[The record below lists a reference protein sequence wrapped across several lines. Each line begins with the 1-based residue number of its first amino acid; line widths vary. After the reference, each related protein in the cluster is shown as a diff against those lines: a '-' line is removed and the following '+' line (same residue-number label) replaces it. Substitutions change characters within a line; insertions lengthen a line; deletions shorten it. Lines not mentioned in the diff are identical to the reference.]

1 MTYEIAVDHLRS
13 LEPRQRFNLD
23 RTIGHT
29 CSPDAFFEA
38 TTTLKSLTEIFEG
51 TIELIATAAK
61 YGTTDDGT
69 LPGAVDE
76 IVRRCELVFRGAG
89 FCNCAPVGTAAY
101 ESHNKLHAALVDSVL
116 DAARSRALGIEE
128 AAISPLP
135 RDCDADPSV
144 VAIMIC
150 STALRTVAEHTNVPL
165 ELTAAALAMAI
176 EDSGP
181 LK

>member
-69 LPGAVDE
+69 LPDAVDE
-76 IVRRCELVFRGAG
+76 IVMRCELVFRGAG
-89 FCNCAPVGTAAY
+89 FCNCAPLGAATY
-101 ESHNKLHAALVDSVL
+101 ESHNELHAAFVDSVL
-116 DAARSRALGIEE
+116 EAARSRALGVEE
-128 AAISPLP
+128 KALSPLP
-135 RDCDADPSV
+135 GDCGADPSV

-165 ELTAAALAMAI
+165 ELTATALAMAI